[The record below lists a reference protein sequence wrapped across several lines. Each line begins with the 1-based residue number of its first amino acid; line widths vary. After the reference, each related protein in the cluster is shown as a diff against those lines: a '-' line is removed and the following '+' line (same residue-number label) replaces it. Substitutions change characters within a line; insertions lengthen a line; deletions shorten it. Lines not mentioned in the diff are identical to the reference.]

1 MASRI
6 EHAEKE
12 PQNWLTF
19 YGNYGGWSYS
29 PLNQITRE
37 NVKQLVPAWAFSA
50 GAPPASTTIRN
61 GLEAA
66 PLVADGVLYLEGMQN
81 NVYAMEAATGRA
93 LWTYTYKWGDKPI
106 TGIKGAR
113 GLALGDGRV
122 YMGTQDNHLVSLDAE
137 TGKEI
142 WNVEVQS
149 FSECLCKITAAPL
162 LVKDKVITGVAGG
175 GQLHMR
181 GYVDAFD
188 AKTGERLW
196 HFDVIPSPGQ
206 PGSETWTDESWK
218 MGGGATWF
226 TGTYDP
232 ELNLIYWG
240 TGDPAPAYKPDV
252 RPGLNLYATSLLALD
267 ADTGQ
272 LKWYFQETPHD
283 LYDYDSQAEPVIVDL
298 TLDGRKRKVIV
309 HPSKNGFVYVY
320 DRATGDLLRT
330 FPYSWQNWTK
340 GLDAHGVP
348 KETVIPEDQK
358 NFLICPSISNG
369 ARGISHSAYSP
380 RTGLWYTT
388 DLEMCSFLVD
398 GADNRKDAM
407 NPNILPN
414 ISAYDP
420 ATGKKQWT
428 FNTKFY
434 NMSSLLAT
442 AGDLIFAGDLEG
454 NAFALDARTGQ
465 KLWSFNTGGR
475 IASPPV
481 SFSAG
486 GRQFVTVSVGGGS
499 TVENYVPNLYPETK
513 DRYPQPGATLFVFAL
528 PEKSK

>member
-1 MASRI
+1 LWIAVLSGGSDS
-6 EHAEKE
+6 
-12 PQNWLTF
+12 PS
-19 YGNYGGWSYS
+19 YGAAAVYGLPDRACREGTPELAHFLRELWRLELQ

-37 NVKQLVPAWAFSA
+37 NVKAAGTGLGILR
-50 GAPPASTTIRN
+50 GAPPGEHHHSQWARSR
-61 GLEAA
+61 A
-66 PLVADGVLYLEGMQN
+66 PGGGRRALPRGMQN

-93 LWTYTYKWGDKPI
+93 LWTYTYTWGDKPI

-122 YMGTQDNHLVSLDAE
+122 YMGTQDNHLVSLDAKRE
-137 TGKEI
+137 GNLERR
-142 WNVEVQS
+142 S
-149 FSECLCKITAAPL
+149 ADFSECLCKITAAPL
-162 LVKDKVITGVAGG
+162 LVKDKLITASPAAASSTCAVTWM
-175 GQLHMR
+175 L
-181 GYVDAFD
+181 D
-188 AKTGERLW
+188 AKTGQRLW

-218 MGGGATWF
+218 TGGGATWF

-309 HPSKNGFVYVY
+309 HPSKNGFVYLY

-348 KETVIPEDQK
+348 TETVIPEDQK

-380 RTGLWYTT
+380 RTGWWYTT
-388 DLEMCSFLVD
+388 DLEMCTFLVD
-398 GADNRKDAM
+398 GADNRK
-407 NPNILPN
+407 
-414 ISAYDP
+414 
-420 ATGKKQWT
+420 T
-428 FNTKFY
+428 
-434 NMSSLLAT
+434 
-442 AGDLIFAGDLEG
+442 
-454 NAFALDARTGQ
+454 R
-465 KLWSFNTGGR
+465 
-475 IASPPV
+475 
-481 SFSAG
+481 
-486 GRQFVTVSVGGGS
+486 
-499 TVENYVPNLYPETK
+499 
-513 DRYPQPGATLFVFAL
+513 
-528 PEKSK
+528 